1 MSSDCHMTLLR
12 SSMARR
18 YPPED
23 DFPFA
28 WIMQIDHEGNARELK
43 ALPDGLNTIDGTLWV
58 HLKRADLRAM
68 RWLREQ
74 SSVPASVKDVLLSQ
88 EDEEPY
94 LSGRE
99 DYICG
104 VLRDFTQELGGAG
117 EDVSRIC
124 FYVTESLIITARRQ
138 PVRASIKARR
148 AIEQSQAVIQRPLDI
163 FQLLLEKIVDG
174 FEVRI
179 EQLWS
184 NLDRIED
191 HVLDDHTHDDRHQL
205 GQIRRSAATVHRLIS
220 SNHRAVLKML
230 KLPQLYMQTREILQ
244 HMAHHLENVTHESSS
259 IQDRARLL
267 HEELNAQLADETNR
281 QLYILTILGT
291 LIMPPTLI
299 SGMFGMNLKG
309 VPFADDEN
317 GFWMAFLTC
326 LLSSA
331 LTYAIVWISS
341 RKNA

>member
-1 MSSDCHMTLLR
+1 
-12 SSMARR
+12 MARR
-18 YPPED
+18 NPPED

-28 WIMQIDHEGNARELK
+28 WVMQIYPDGAVHELK
-43 ALPDGLNTIDGTLWV
+43 ALPDDLNTIDGTLWV

-74 SSVPASVKDVLLSQ
+74 IDVPTSVKDVLLSQ

-104 VLRDFTQELGGAG
+104 VFRDFTQELGGAG

-124 FYVTESLIITARRQ
+124 FYVTERIIITARRQ
-138 PVRASIKARR
+138 PVHASIEARR
-148 AIEQSQAVIQRPLDI
+148 AIEQSQLLIQRPLDI

-174 FEVRI
+174 FEARI
-179 EQLWS
+179 EQLW
-184 NLDRIED
+184 NHLDRIED
-191 HVLDDHTHDDRHQL
+191 HVLDDRTHDDRHQL

-220 SNHRAVLKML
+220 SNHRAVSKML
-230 KLPQLYMQTREILQ
+230 KLPQLYQHTREVLQ

-309 VPFADDEN
+309 VPFADDES
-317 GFWMAFLTC
+317 GFWMAFITC

-341 RKNA
+341 RKAA